1 MREDRTL
8 IPTNSFDAKL
18 DELRDSLESAFES
31 IEDSLQNFSPDDQ
44 TTLSEDLINLQDQLN
59 AGLLE
64 FKQGLSALSNLVEE
78 KPETVSQDEYIQRSI
93 PPLPVSSPV
102 REIEE
107 IEYRKNQVDPS
118 PTKSDEPQLLWYEEL
133 PQVER
138 NPEHFYLAHRWFE
151 TVGNM
156 LGWKYPLGAI
166 IILVFFIWH
175 FWALD

>member
-8 IPTNSFDAKL
+8 IPTNSFDATL

-31 IEDSLQNFSPDDQ
+31 IEDSLQNFNPDDQ
-44 TTLSEDLINLQDQLN
+44 TTSSEDLMNLREELN

-78 KPETVSQDEYIQRSI
+78 KPEAVSRDEYIQRSI

-107 IEYRKNQVDPS
+107 IEYGKNQVDPS
-118 PTKSDEPQLLWYEEL
+118 PTTSDEPQPLRNKEL

-138 NPEHFYLAHRWFE
+138 NPDHFYLARRWFE

-166 IILVFFIWH
+166 TILVFFIWY